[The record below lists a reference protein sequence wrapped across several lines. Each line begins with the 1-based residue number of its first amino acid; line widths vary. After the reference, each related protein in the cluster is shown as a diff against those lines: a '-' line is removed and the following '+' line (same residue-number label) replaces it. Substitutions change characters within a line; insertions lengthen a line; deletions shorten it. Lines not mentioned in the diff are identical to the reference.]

1 MFKVQSSN
9 YVRAERRGST
19 YLDSGVKHRNDK
31 KSIIY
36 ALFICQGVGVVINV
50 CDFSHVDTRVQL
62 GRGQ

>member
-36 ALFICQGVGVVINV
+36 ALFICQGVGVVINIG
-50 CDFSHVDTRVQL
+50 DFGHIYLGIQL
-62 GRGQ
+62 RCG